1 MLSSASGSPPLEGVF
16 TIRTIPMCAPP
27 TALCS
32 RRARHTG
39 RRQFE
44 SNRLIALV
52 AWSLLTLAQSS
63 GRNALHAQKPRR
75 TFEIV
80 SARSLQL
87 IPLDT
92 VRPTST
98 LRLSDDSLEFGRVGS
113 GCFFE
118 NGDAVALS
126 TAPPRLIAL
135 HGGSVPAYRLIGKR
149 GNGPGEF
156 QQPWAVECVGRDSV
170 SVLEPFRITE
180 GELGGQLRSRAINAS
195 DRASW
200 WDPIARVSDGT
211 FLMRSR
217 AKGGQGSSGTFRDTV
232 DLVVGDPRR
241 SGVMELRRLLRSP
254 AGEYVRVYAGGGT
267 TSAIHP
273 FGRSLVVAAI
283 DDVAY
288 VMDTGTSDLIALPLD
303 RRTARQVRFESVGR
317 VVTRSARDLHE
328 SRRRAAARSPAERR
342 LAEELLV
349 RTVVPARAPLFD
361 RIVAT
366 RGGGVWLR
374 EFVFE
379 GDSVATWLQ
388 LDATMKPVRRWQL
401 PATVRLLAATQT
413 RALLV
418 NAGEDGTEIS
428 VTELPTTRA
437 SRKDRS

>member
-1 MLSSASGSPPLEGVF
+1 MSSTVA
-16 TIRTIPMCAPP
+16 CAP
-27 TALCS
+27 S
-32 RRARHTG
+32 
-39 RRQFE
+39 
-44 SNRLIALV
+44 LV
-52 AWSLLTLAQSS
+52 AARENPIRLHSMLRLLLLSCVTVWLGTDGGDLRAQEPRLA
-63 GRNALHAQKPRR
+63 LD
-75 TFEIV
+75 FV
-80 SARSLQL
+80 STRALQL
-87 IPLDT
+87 IPVDT

-135 HGGSVPAYRLIGKR
+135 HAGIVPEYRLIGKR

-156 QQPWAVECVGRDSV
+156 QQPWTVECFGRDSV

-180 GELGGQLRSRAINAS
+180 GELDGQLRSRAINAS
-195 DRASW
+195 DGASW

-267 TSAIHP
+267 TTAIHP

-288 VMDTGTSDLIALPLD
+288 VMDTGTSDLIALPLG
-303 RRTARQVRFESVGR
+303 RGTARRVRFASVGR
-317 VVTRSARDLHE
+317 AVTRDALVLHE

-342 LAEELLV
+342 LAEELLA

-379 GDSVATWLQ
+379 GDSAATWLQ
-388 LDATMKPVRRWQL
+388 LDASMKPVRRWRL
-401 PATVRLLAATQT
+401 PTSVRLLAATQT

-428 VTELPTTRA
+428 VTELPTART

>member
-1 MLSSASGSPPLEGVF
+1 MTVEAAREPSPQASRVQRLF
-16 TIRTIPMCAPP
+16 
-27 TALCS
+27 ALM
-32 RRARHTG
+32 
-39 RRQFE
+39 
-44 SNRLIALV
+44 
-52 AWSLLTLAQSS
+52 AWPLLTLAQSPFS
-63 GRNALHAQKPRR
+63 NALHAQTPRR
-75 TFEIV
+75 AREVV
-80 SARSLQL
+80 STKSLQL
-87 IPLDT
+87 IALDT
-92 VRPTST
+92 ARPMST

-126 TAPPRLIAL
+126 TAPPRLVAL

-156 QQPWAVECVGRDSV
+156 QQPWTVECVGRDSV

-195 DRASW
+195 DGASW
-200 WDPIARVSDGT
+200 WEPIARVSDGR

-232 DLVVGDPRR
+232 DLVLGDPRQ
-241 SGVMELRRLLRSP
+241 SGVMDLRPIIRSP
-254 AGEYVRVYAGGGT
+254 AGEYVRVHNGGAT
-267 TSAIHP
+267 TTAIHP
-273 FGRSLVVAAI
+273 FGRGLIVAAI

-288 VMDTGTSDLIALPLD
+288 VMDTGASDLIALPLG
-303 RRTARQVRFESVGR
+303 RGTARRVRFASVGR
-317 VVTRSARDLHE
+317 AVTRDTRVLHE

-342 LAEELLV
+342 LAEELLA

-379 GDSVATWLQ
+379 GDSAATWLQ
-388 LDATMKPVRRWQL
+388 LDAAMKPVRRWQL
-401 PATVRLLAATQT
+401 PATLRLLAATQT

-418 NAGEDGTEIS
+418 NAREDGTEIRL
-428 VTELPTTRA
+428 TELPAARA
-437 SRKDRS
+437 STKDRN